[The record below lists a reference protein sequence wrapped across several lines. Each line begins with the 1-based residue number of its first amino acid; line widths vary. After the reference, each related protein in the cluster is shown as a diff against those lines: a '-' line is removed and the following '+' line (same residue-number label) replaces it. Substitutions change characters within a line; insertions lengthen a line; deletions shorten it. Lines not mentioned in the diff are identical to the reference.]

1 VDAVKRPLVA
11 VFTQRDTEILFVLN
25 DVVCVTWGR
34 RITDPTVHLFYSCYV
49 IAFFAGWFIVHKS
62 PRVLH
67 PKQTAT
73 PQTLRLALW

>member
-11 VFTQRDTEILFVLN
+11 IFTQGDTKVLLMLN

-34 RITDPTVHLFYSCYV
+34 RITDPTVHFFYSCYV
-49 IAFFAGWFIVHKS
+49 IAFFFCWFIVHKS

-67 PKQTAT
+67 PMRVAI
-73 PQTLRLALW
+73 PQTHLLAL